1 MKSQLLQIGC
11 KGNDFLSITPF
22 CQLPFPGHYTFLT
35 VWDIER
41 KTALILSSEIHL
53 ICVPSRKRQAVHP
66 LQIIRYRHKCYSRE
80 MIFLETFRFL
90 QHLLS

>member
-22 CQLPFPGHYTFLT
+22 CQLSFPGHYTFLT

-53 ICVPSRKRQAVHP
+53 ICGR
-66 LQIIRYRHKCYSRE
+66 
-80 MIFLETFRFL
+80 LEKDKL
-90 QHLLS
+90 YIHSGLSVVATNATVVK